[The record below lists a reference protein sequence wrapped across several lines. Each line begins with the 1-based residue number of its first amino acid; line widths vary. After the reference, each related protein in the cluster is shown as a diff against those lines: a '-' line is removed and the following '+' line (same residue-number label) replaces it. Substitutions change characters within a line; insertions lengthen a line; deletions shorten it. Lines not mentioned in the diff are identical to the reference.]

1 MRLGRGL
8 VSVILTGL
16 TAGLAAGLVG
26 PTSAHAQVIE
36 TRSTVKIERPIPGPV
51 VPPRFFRQALER
63 GTRSEDGRPGPEY
76 WQNHAVYDIEASLD
90 PETGI
95 LEGRETIR
103 YFNRAPGEVRFV
115 VLSLYQNIH
124 QAGAVRNQAQ
134 EITGGVALSRVLVDG
149 VELPEGNPQE
159 EPAWVVDG
167 TVLAI
172 RPPEPVPDDGEV
184 ELELEWTVTLP
195 QNGAG
200 RMGHS
205 DREIYF
211 VAYWF
216 PKVAVLD
223 DLLGWD
229 FEAYRGNAEFYEG
242 YGDYDVSLTV
252 PVGWTV
258 MATGEL
264 RNADEVFSAQT
275 NARLDVAAE
284 ADTIVHIATRVDRR
298 AGTVT
303 QTGSESLTYR
313 FTASNV
319 RDFTWTTSDVQVW
332 DATSAVVAD
341 RDGDG
346 AEDRVMIHS
355 FWRDARAPLWADQA
369 RYGKHAIE
377 HHSRF
382 TGLVYPWPHMTSVEG
397 DDIVSGGM
405 EFPMLTLIGDY
416 NGVGAEALYGVTLHE
431 LGHMWIPMIVG
442 TNERRYAWMDEG
454 STTFLENSGSP
465 EFWPESN
472 ADSLEAASYLRIA
485 RAEGE
490 QDMMRHGDYYV
501 PGPAYSTASY
511 SKPATL
517 LVTLKN
523 LLGEEVFMEA
533 YRSFIQDWSF
543 KHPSPWDFFNT
554 FERVAGRDLDWF
566 WSSWYFETWRLDHAV
581 GEVREGNEGWVVVIE
596 DRGFAP
602 MPALVRIRTS
612 RGGVIEREVPVDV
625 WLSGETDFEIV
636 IPESVGAVV
645 RVDIDPEMFFPDVD
659 RTNNTWRGDP

>member
-1 MRLGRGL
+1 MRRGRVC

-16 TAGLAAGLVG
+16 AG
-26 PTSAHAQVIE
+26 PTSAGAQVFE
-36 TRSTVKIERPIPGPV
+36 TQATVKIERPIPGPV

-63 GTRSEDGRPGPEY
+63 GTRTEDGRPGPEY

-103 YFNRAPGEVRFV
+103 YFNRAPGDVRFV
-115 VLSLYQNIH
+115 VLNLYQNIH
-124 QAGAVRNQAQ
+124 QVGAVRYEAQ
-134 EITGGVALSRVLVDG
+134 EVTGGVALSRVVVDG
-149 VELPEGNPQE
+149 VELPEGNPQAR
-159 EPAWVVDG
+159 PAWVADG

-229 FEAYRGNAEFYEG
+229 FESYRGNAEFYDG

-252 PVGWTV
+252 PTGWTV

-264 RNADEVFSAQT
+264 ENADEVFSTQT
-275 NARLDVAAE
+275 NARLEVAAG
-284 ADTIVHIATRVDRR
+284 ADTVVHVATRIDRR
-298 AGTVT
+298 DRTVT
-303 QTGSESLTYR
+303 ATGSESLTYR

-346 AEDRVMIHS
+346 AEDRVKIHS

-416 NGVGAEALYGVTLHE
+416 NGVGAEALYGVTSHE

-454 STTFLENSGSP
+454 STTFLENSGRP

-472 ADSLEAASYLRIA
+472 ADSLEAVSYLRIA
-485 RAEGE
+485 RLEGE

-501 PGPAYSTASY
+501 PGPGYSTASY

-554 FERVAGRDLDWF
+554 FERVAGQDLDWF

-581 GEVREGNEGWVVVIE
+581 GEVREGSEGSVVVIK

-612 RGGVIEREVPVDV
+612 RGGVIEQEVPVDV

-636 IPESVGAVV
+636 IPESMGAVV